1 MGVGILERV
10 LALFPN
16 KVTRYELD
24 SALVDGVEFC
34 SKNYAPILPR
44 LREITGRF
52 NTHFHCTIIA
62 YGRDSN
68 YAEGGLGVEGV
79 AGWFGT
85 AGCVGAFGWT
95 GAFGWLG
102 TSGTVGV

>member
-1 MGVGILERV
+1 MR
-10 LALFPN
+10 ASPLFPN
-16 KVTRYELD
+16 KVARYELD
-24 SALVDGVEFC
+24 PALVDVVEFC

-44 LREITGRF
+44 LHEITGRF
-52 NTHFHCTIIA
+52 NTHFHYTITA

-68 YAEGGLGVEGV
+68 YAEGGLGVEGA
-79 AGWFGT
+79 AGWFG
-85 AGCVGAFGWT
+85 AVGCA